1 MNYIGMQNIGLGAV
15 FTFIDN
21 SAIGIRNAQA
31 NFTRFTSTIS
41 GDKGASAAIGGF
53 QSTIGR
59 MGGILPPG
67 IQNIAS
73 LGGQFGSLAATLG
86 PVAIA
91 VGAGVFAV
99 AEMIKTMT
107 EATKVAKEFEFG
119 IAKIRTLLPADV
131 TPVMNT
137 SSFLL
142 GLSRMESETDKAMSR
157 IAAMVSSNSMTFG
170 KRQGD
175 MLKATYDALSSGIE
189 TSDIGG
195 FMNVV
200 GKMAVGGDVD
210 MKVAVGA
217 LASIKN
223 AYNYTM
229 TDMTKVSDMMFNA
242 VNRGVFEMKD
252 LTSALGQVTGISS
265 GLGIGLDEVLAMT
278 STLSLTG
285 RTASESITGIKQA
298 MMTVMAKTPIFV
310 KGAEEFGIKY
320 DKATVASMG
329 FSKWLAYANTK
340 LKAGGADMSA
350 LFRDVEALNAVLP
363 LTGNKM
369 KLNAEILKS
378 MGASA
383 GLTSRAFGIMQETLQ
398 FKEDRLAAVR
408 ENFLKNIGT
417 MFLPITKAWVDFQI
431 WMYSGLNHL
440 VGAWN
445 TSFFKPI
452 SEAFSPIFA
461 IVGKVLGVIFSGLGS
476 IVTIGMRFNGF
487 IVQTFLTPLR
497 LIGNVLLTAF
507 NAIGGFISSIGTRLE
522 PIVNIFQFIGSSL
535 FNLVSAPFQGV
546 VTTLGNVL
554 SWIGEKM
561 NGVFDW
567 MSNKVGTF
575 VQFFVDMFFKIPTFI
590 AQVFVNVAMTVSN
603 SLYGILK
610 FLLSVVRAP
619 IELLEKMGTFE
630 KGTHSRLETGLS
642 DSRDARS
649 TVINDT
655 GQQIYEMISKA
666 IQDGM
671 RKRDEEKNPKDAK
684 APEESVIDLL
694 AKQNNL
700 IADGNEERKKQ
711 GKKREDRQQN
721 DYDTLIRNFVPISVR

>member
-1 MNYIGMQNIGLGAV
+1 MQNIGLGAV

-21 SAIGIRNAQA
+21 SATGVRNAQA
-31 NFTRFTSTIS
+31 NFARFTSTIS
-41 GDKGASAAIGGF
+41 GDKGASSAMGGF
-53 QSTIGR
+53 QSAISR
-59 MGGILPPG
+59 LGGILPPS

-86 PVAIA
+86 PVALAI
-91 VGAGVFAV
+91 GGGVLAIGKMV
-99 AEMIKTMT
+99 ETMT

-119 IAKIRTLLPADV
+119 IAKIRTLLPGDI
-131 TPVMNT
+131 TPSVNT
-137 SSFLL
+137 SSFLQ
-142 GLSRMESETDKAMSR
+142 GLSRIETETDKTMGR
-157 IAAMVSSNSMTFG
+157 ISLMISANSMAFG

-242 VNRGVFEMKD
+242 VNKGVFEMKD
-252 LTSALGQVTGISS
+252 LTSALGQVTGISA

-285 RTASESITGIKQA
+285 RTAASSITGIKQA

-310 KGAEEFGIKY
+310 KGAEEYGIKY

-329 FSKWLAYANTK
+329 FSKWLGYANEK
-340 LKAGGADMSA
+340 LKAGGADMSV

-369 KLNAEILKS
+369 KLNADILKS

-408 ENFLKNIGT
+408 ENFHKNIGT
-417 MFLPITKAWVDFQI
+417 MFMPITKAWVDFQS
-431 WMYSGLNHL
+431 WLYAGLNNL
-440 VGAWN
+440 VGIWN
-445 TSFFKPI
+445 ASFFKPI

-461 IVGKVLGVIFSGLGS
+461 IVGKLLGTIFHGVGTLMGLS
-476 IVTIGMRFNGF
+476 MRVNGF
-487 IVQTFLTPLR
+487 LVQAFVTPIK
-497 LIGNVLLTAF
+497 LIGHTIL
-507 NAIGGFISSIGTRLE
+507 
-522 PIVNIFQFIGSSL
+522 
-535 FNLVSAPFQGV
+535 
-546 VTTLGNVL
+546 
-554 SWIGEKM
+554 WIGEQI
-561 NGVFDW
+561 GTIFDW
-567 MSNKVGTF
+567 MSNKVAGF
-575 VQFFVDMFFKIPTFI
+575 VQFFVDMFYKIPTFI
-590 AQVFVNVAMTVSN
+590 SQIFVNVAMTVSN
-603 SLYGILK
+603 SLYGIMR

-619 IELLEKMGTFE
+619 IELLEKTGTFE
-630 KGTHSRLETGLS
+630 KGTYSRLETGLS
-642 DSRDARS
+642 ESRNKRA
-649 TVINDT
+649 TAINDS
-655 GQQIYEMISKA
+655 GQRIYDMISKA
-666 IQDGM
+666 IQDGI
-671 RKRDEEKNPKDAK
+671 RKRDEEKTPKDSK
-684 APEESVIDLL
+684 DPQTNIIDLL

-700 IADGNEERKKQ
+700 IADGNDERKKQ
-711 GKKREDRQQN
+711 GKRREDRQQN
-721 DYDTLIRNFVPISVR
+721 DYDILIRNFVPISVR